1 MTETVLEEAARIVNG
16 DRREAYGDVRESFMR
31 ICDLWSG
38 YLGYQLTVSDIAHMM
53 ILMKVSR
60 NAKNFKRDNLVDI
73 CGYARCAEMLLEGLP
88 D

>member
-1 MTETVLEEAARIVNG
+1 MTETILEEAELIVGG
-16 DRREAYGDVRESFMR
+16 DRRKEYGDVRVSFMR
-31 ICDLWSG
+31 IADMWSG
-38 YLGYQLTVSDIAHMM
+38 YLGYQITVSDVAHMM